1 MNEPFIDGFCG
12 VCHKHSAPEVC
23 LGEHVGEGGGVV
35 DMKTV
40 VMSVF
45 AQCTIIS
52 AQNASGKSYTGV
64 RARMMAGIIYC
75 IDLWYT
81 K

>member
-1 MNEPFIDGFCG
+1 
-12 VCHKHSAPEVC
+12 
-23 LGEHVGEGGGVV
+23 VV

-52 AQNASGKSYTGV
+52 EQNASGKSYIGGQGTHDGWDN
-64 RARMMAGIIYC
+64 ILY
-75 IDLWYT
+75 
-81 K
+81 